1 MVSKKTSRTSKAA
14 PTTPADT
21 PGVISVR
28 PRRPRSAPV
37 VKGPDTIEA
46 PASPAPAA
54 SRPAPAKRAA
64 PKAPARRPPEPSAAL
79 NGEGVQPPARL
90 VTDDDIRLRAYFLSL
105 EHRGNGSDIDF
116 WLIAE
121 RELRPR
127 LNRRG

>member
-21 PGVISVR
+21 PVVRSAR
-28 PRRPRSAPV
+28 PR
-37 VKGPDTIEA
+37 TA
-46 PASPAPAA
+46 PATGPETTAAPAAPAPAA
-54 SRPAPAKRAA
+54 SRPAQAKRAA
-64 PKAPARRPPEPSAAL
+64 PKTAARRPPEPSAAL
-79 NGEGVQPPARL
+79 NGEGVQPPPRL